1 MKRVADLYLIS
12 LIRVDNNAARPLYRQ
27 IYEALR
33 QAILERRLE
42 PGSKLPSG
50 RDLAEL
56 LRVSRN
62 TAVNALDQLVAEG
75 YLHTRVGSG
84 IFVTDELP
92 EQMLG
97 VEPVRSGQASALN
110 REVKLSKQ
118 GERLAGRSAP
128 PWFVPNQ
135 TAHNLFR
142 YSLPDIQTFPFKTW
156 HKLIS
161 KYLLYQPSEIFDFH
175 REHAGYGP
183 LRQALAQYLKIARGV
198 TGEAGQIVMVT
209 GVEQAV
215 YLLTRLLIEPGEQVW
230 MEEPGFPAAA
240 RAFRA
245 AGAEVIPVPVDQH
258 GLDVEV
264 GMDIAPKAKIVFV
277 SPANAFPVGST
288 LSLERR
294 LQLLNWAARSGAWI
308 IEDDYDSEFR
318 YDSRPLAA
326 LQGLDTQQRVIYLGT
341 SLTMVLYPGIRL
353 DYVILPPALV
363 EPFIAARKTI
373 DLHISPLHQAVIT
386 DFITEGHFTRH
397 IRRMRLHYK
406 KRRDA
411 LIEAIRASGTNL
423 LQLGDA
429 HGGFHICGW
438 LPEGLDDEA
447 VCTQAVLAGIEVL
460 PVSRFY
466 LGPPRRKGLV
476 LGFAASTPEAI
487 RAGVP
492 QLLEIITKL

>member
-1 MKRVADLYLIS
+1 MEKVADLYLIS
-12 LIRVDNNAARPLYRQ
+12 LISIENNATKPLYRQ

-33 QAILERRLE
+33 QAILARLLE
-42 PGSKLPSG
+42 PGARLPSG

-56 LRVSRN
+56 LQVSRN
-62 TAVNALDQLVAEG
+62 TTVNALDQLVAEG
-75 YLHTRVGSG
+75 YLQARVGAG
-84 IFVTDELP
+84 IFVTRELP
-92 EQMLG
+92 EAILG
-97 VEPVRSGQASALN
+97 VEPVQPGQVPAFSQ
-110 REVKLSKQ
+110 EVKLSKQ
-118 GERLAGRSAP
+118 GERLALLSAP
-128 PWFVPNQ
+128 RWFVPNQ

-142 YSLPDIQTFPFKTW
+142 YSLPDVQVFPFKTW

-175 REHAGYGP
+175 GEHAGYEP

-209 GVEQAV
+209 GVEQAI
-215 YLLTRLLIEPGEQVW
+215 YLLTRLLIDPEEQVW

-240 RAFRA
+240 QAFQA
-245 AGAEVIPVPVDQH
+245 AGAEVVPIPVDQD
-258 GLDVEV
+258 GLNV
-264 GMDIAPKAKIVFV
+264 GVGLELAPQAKIVFV
-277 SPANAFPVGST
+277 SPANAFPIGST

-294 LQLLNWAARSGAWI
+294 LRLLDWAARTGAWV

-341 SLTMVLYPGIRL
+341 SLTMALYPGIRL
-353 DYVILPPALV
+353 DYVILPPALI

-373 DLHISPLHQAVIT
+373 DLHINPLHQAVIT
-386 DFITEGHFTRH
+386 DFITGGHFTRH

-406 KRRDA
+406 QRRDA
-411 LIEAIRASGTNL
+411 LIEAIRASGTDL
-423 LQLGDA
+423 LQLGEA
-429 HGGFHICGW
+429 QGGFHICGW

-447 VCTQAVLAGIEVL
+447 VCTQAALAGIEVL

-466 LGPPRRKGLV
+466 FGPPSRRGLV
-476 LGFAASTPEAI
+476 LGFAASTPETI

-492 QLLEIITKL
+492 QLLEIIAGF